1 MQLRNLL
8 NITTAAMT
16 ALGAILLGTAQQDL
30 LLPIL
35 AVMSAGISVVVTD
48 WLTWI
53 ALARPLANGLALL
66 AVAYSAFEFLESNV
80 EFQLLAIAN
89 LLIYLQIILLFQKKY
104 DRIYWQIIVLSV
116 LQVVVSAAISLH
128 VAFGFMLVMYLV
140 IVMAELV
147 LFYLYRERQRFL
159 AAADSLAVA
168 HSSGHQPPRYLSVGV
183 ELPPTTGRG
192 LWTSRTRPPYVSTL
206 PANAVAMMP
215 VSRIARLAVAFSLA
229 TVAIATVVF
238 FSIPRVEN
246 LGVAVILAASGWSA
260 SATMSHWTIW
270 DVSWTTRRP

>member
-1 MQLRNLL
+1 MQLETLL

-16 ALGAILLGTAQQDL
+16 ALGAILLGTAQQDF

-66 AVAYSAFEFLESNV
+66 AVVYSAFEFLGSNV

-159 AAADSLAVA
+159 AGADSGAAA
-168 HSSGHQPPRYLSVGV
+168 HGSGYQPTRGLSVGR
-183 ELPPTTGRG
+183 ELSPTTGRG
-192 LWTSRTRPPYVSTL
+192 LWTSKTRPPYISTL
-206 PANAVAMMP
+206 PANEVAKMP
-215 VSRIARLAVAFSLA
+215 VS
-229 TVAIATVVF
+229 
-238 FSIPRVEN
+238 
-246 LGVAVILAASGWSA
+246 ASRGL
-260 SATMSHWTIW
+260 
-270 DVSWTTRRP
+270 R